1 VVRTAHKARQ
11 PLRPSFQ
18 PARCTRQ
25 LDDGAP
31 DEFSPR
37 RAEGAAVQPRRR
49 SSGQPDAHTCS
60 RKAGTPAFKTPAL
73 KRRPLERQLC
83 LMTCSHEG
91 TFLNASLQN
100 ACPQTPHFRTPAL
113 SNDLLSRG
121 HISKH
126 QRSKGLLSKGH
137 PSERQHS
144 EVRCQTPAFKTPAP
158 RRPAARTA
166 AGSRLGVKTPAL
178 KADRATA
185 HSGRFLFRL
194 SALGTAQLFARQ
206 FFVEG
211 LATVDADL
219 AAFVFS
225 AHALDCGEPSLHLAK
240 VPPFGHAVT
249 PAPSRHTHHYG
260 CGGVRRVR
268 A

>member
-91 TFLNASLQN
+91 TLLNASLRN
-100 ACPQTPHFRTPAL
+100 ACPQTSPLR
-113 SNDLLSRG
+113 
-121 HISKH
+121 
-126 QRSKGLLSKGH
+126 
-137 PSERQHS
+137 
-144 EVRCQTPAFKTPAP
+144 TPAFKTPALKRHISERQLCLMTCSHEGTFLNTSVP
-158 RRPAARTA
+158 RACSQKGTLQNASIPKCAVKHQPSKRLLPGGLPRERLPAA
-166 AGSRLGVKTPAL
+166 
-178 KADRATA
+178 
-185 HSGRFLFRL
+185 
-194 SALGTAQLFARQ
+194 
-206 FFVEG
+206 G
-211 LATVDADL
+211 L
-219 AAFVFS
+219 
-225 AHALDCGEPSLHLAK
+225 E
-240 VPPFGHAVT
+240 
-249 PAPSRHTHHYG
+249 
-260 CGGVRRVR
+260 
-268 A
+268 